1 MSYENNTSAQ
11 SNSYY
16 SGSSMSGAYDAYKM
30 GYWEE
35 GEDPYKS
42 DGEHDD
48 ESDGEYD
55 MDHDKNHDKDRSYV
69 GGFGW
74 SLEFEADLEAQRQE
88 RIQMAQAEKKRRLY
102 FTYRV
107 SGMTTKEAAKASK
120 LYSDSDSDNDVVID
134 ANDGCTD
141 AVQQHGA
148 ERVVVQHGA
157 GRARHKRNISVRWAD
172 ECGAALEI

>member
-1 MSYENNTSAQ
+1 MSCENNTSAQ

-16 SGSSMSGAYDAYKM
+16 SGSSMSEYYDAYKM

-42 DGEHDD
+42 EDEHED
-48 ESDGEYD
+48 E
-55 MDHDKNHDKDRSYV
+55 HDKDRSYV

-120 LYSDSDSDNDVVID
+120 LYGDSDSDNDVVID
-134 ANDGCTD
+134 ANDGCAD
-141 AVQQHGA
+141 AVQ
-148 ERVVVQHGA
+148 QHGA

>member
-1 MSYENNTSAQ
+1 MSHENSTSAQ

-16 SGSSMSGAYDAYKM
+16 SGSSMSGAYYDAYKM

-35 GEDPYKS
+35 GEDPYES

-48 ESDGEYD
+48 ESDDEHED
-55 MDHDKNHDKDRSYV
+55 EHDKDRSYV

-102 FTYRV
+102 FEYR
-107 SGMTTKEAAKASK
+107 SNGMTTKEAAKASK
-120 LYSDSDSDNDVVID
+120 LYSDGCDDEDDIDVVQRD
-134 ANDGCTD
+134 
-141 AVQQHGA
+141 
-148 ERVVVQHGA
+148 
-157 GRARHKRNISVRWAD
+157 KRKKSVRWAD
-172 ECGAALEI
+172 ECGAALEFEKNLTEMGHEMFKLAL